1 MPKIKTHKGTA
12 RRFTKTGG
20 GKFMHVRSMR
30 NNFRRKKAYRVKK
43 LFDQNVEAPATATKR
58 LKKLLPYN

>member
-12 RRFTKTGG
+12 RRFTTSGG

-43 LFDQNVEAPATATKR
+43 LFDQKVEASAAANKR
-58 LKKLLPYN
+58 LRKLLPYH